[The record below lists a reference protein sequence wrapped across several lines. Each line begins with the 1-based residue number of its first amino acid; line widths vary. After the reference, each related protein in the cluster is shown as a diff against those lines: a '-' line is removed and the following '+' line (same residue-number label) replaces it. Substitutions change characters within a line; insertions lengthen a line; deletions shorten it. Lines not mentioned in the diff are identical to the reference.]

1 MISSQLQT
9 SKGYLSFYELNF
21 LSEQPYLYDQRDSS
35 VPGLRRESAEL
46 YVKECVPPFSLKLTQ
61 TIPIESGGVCMVGI
75 RDELMIT
82 TKYGTDS
89 ATNGTTP
96 LLI

>member
-1 MISSQLQT
+1 MQT
-9 SKGYLSFYELNF
+9 SKGYLSYYELQF
-21 LSEQPYLYDQRDSS
+21 QPDQPFLYDQRDST

-46 YVKECVPPFSLKLTQ
+46 YVKESVPPFILKLAQ

-82 TKYGTDS
+82 TK
-89 ATNGTTP
+89 
-96 LLI
+96 